1 MDKNIG
7 FSVKNTLLT
16 LAIIFESRI
25 LEVEKKKGKGGAIG
39 SGEPLPMAASVLCTV
54 FTSNG

>member
-25 LEVEKKKGKGGAIG
+25 LEVEKKKGKG
-39 SGEPLPMAASVLCTV
+39 
-54 FTSNG
+54 